1 MTLRFNIEELNV
13 IVEVTKFKIELFYL
27 ILIFQFYL
35 PN

>member
-27 ILIFQFYL
+27 ILIFQFYRS
-35 PN
+35 N